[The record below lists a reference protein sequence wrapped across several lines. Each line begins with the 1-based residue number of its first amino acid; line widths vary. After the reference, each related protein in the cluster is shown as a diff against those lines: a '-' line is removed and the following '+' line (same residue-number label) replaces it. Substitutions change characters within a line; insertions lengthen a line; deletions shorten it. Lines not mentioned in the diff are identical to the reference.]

1 MSKYLRTESM
11 KFLVNRLINTK
22 LAVFFRNTLKIKP
35 VYFNNFENLKNSS
48 ISDIFCW
55 RTDSGYVTK
64 FKFSDILNLFFESE
78 NSWVEV
84 IFFDKENNFLK
95 KIEIKNLNISNE
107 IIIDKKFLNGIEDY
121 GTFYIYHFCENPN
134 SLLNE
139 TIINRCYTGFS
150 RDKQFYSFVHGN
162 TLSKYKKNNNRN
174 NEFSNLVTTSY
185 LKNHYYKIQKKFS
198 QYDKNELIFSNP
210 TNEKIRFS
218 IDNHEH
224 FLDGGCSKK
233 LSFSNKNTITIKTD
247 CLWLRP
253 VVFSYKNSFFDVHH
267 S

>member
-1 MSKYLRTESM
+1 M
-11 KFLVNRLINTK
+11 
-22 LAVFFRNTLKIKP
+22 
-35 VYFNNFENLKNSS
+35 
-48 ISDIFCW
+48 
-55 RTDSGYVTK
+55 
-64 FKFSDILNLFFESE
+64 
-78 NSWVEV
+78 
-84 IFFDKENNFLK
+84 
-95 KIEIKNLNISNE
+95 
-107 IIIDKKFLNGIEDY
+107 
-121 GTFYIYHFCENPN
+121 
-134 SLLNE
+134 NE

-150 RDKQFYSFVHGN
+150 KDKQFYSFVHGN